1 MQSRLEAV
9 TQSKLAAAMRG
20 NVQPR
25 SAKQRLGAGARVG
38 STGGIH
44 ARLASAPARVG
55 GGSVKHRLAPAAAP
69 VLKRVGKC

>member
-1 MQSRLEAV
+1 M
-9 TQSKLAAAMRG
+9 
-20 NVQPR
+20 QPR

-38 STGGIH
+38 ATGGIH
-44 ARLASAPARVG
+44 ARLASAPGRVG